1 MIKTSN
7 IIKELPYSGIS
18 SACLVN
24 QVLIMGSAERGD
36 LIKYNGSNLIS
47 AVQTGESFP
56 INNLLNVDDTN
67 IIASCGGKLFMGF
80 GASNSTGGMSTLVVA
95 DFGDDEFIT
104 DIIKATD
111 SETIIIST
119 TNGRILSCGTEI
131 IRAYLTGQRTIYANV
146 LDGFENESNT
156 FSTDVTYALYKKIAE
171 VNPNKV
177 IEKWKFAS
185 PTSAIVTEKINGVFI
200 SPIMHIKEDFGFWKE
215 LIWQE
220 EKPSDTDI
228 VISLRASTSYDDLLS
243 KKWQYSFKS
252 NSGEDGTITRYLNN
266 IALSGQYIQVK
277 VDMFTNKNSVS
288 PVVSTITL
296 KYSTKQASYF
306 FTTKFSLGQET
317 NGSDNGIMVAKITE
331 PLNTE
336 VKFGISNKESSNW
349 EDYTVIEPEKIFNV
363 ENMSNVKV
371 GIKFISYDESIPE
384 VAEFSML
391 LGSESKKILG
401 T

>member
-7 IIKELPYSGIS
+7 IINELPYSGIS
-18 SACLVN
+18 SACMVS
-24 QVLIMGSAERGD
+24 QTLIMGSAERGD
-36 LIKYNGSNLIS
+36 IIKYNGSNLIS
-47 AVQTGESFP
+47 AAQNGEPFP

-67 IIASCGGKLFMGF
+67 IIGSCGGKLFMGF
-80 GASNSTGGMSTLVVA
+80 GASNSTGSMSTLVIA

-171 VNPNKV
+171 VNSNKV

-200 SPIMHIKEDFGFWKE
+200 SPIMHVKEDFGFWKE

-228 VISLRASTSYDDLLS
+228 VISLRASTSYDDILS

-252 NSGEDGTITRYLNN
+252 NNGEDGIITRYLND

-277 VDMFTNKNSVS
+277 VDMFTNKKSVS

-317 NGSDNGIMVAKITE
+317 TGSDNGIMVAKITE
-331 PLNTE
+331 PINTE

-349 EDYTVIEPEKIFNV
+349 KDYTVIEPDKIFSV

-391 LGSESKKILG
+391 LGSDSKKVLG